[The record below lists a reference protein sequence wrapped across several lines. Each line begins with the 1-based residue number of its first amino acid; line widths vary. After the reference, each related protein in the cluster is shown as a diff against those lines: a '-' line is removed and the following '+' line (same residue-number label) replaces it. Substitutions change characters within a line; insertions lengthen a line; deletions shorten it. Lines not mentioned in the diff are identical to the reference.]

1 MQSRPPLT
9 LRKPS
14 AASPEAI
21 AAFVGKAE
29 DESISA
35 TPNTSDAASNT
46 SDATSNTSDAAIHP
60 TPNVAVSPAAPAP
73 APAPALRSVPRKK
86 LSAVSAPL
94 PAGTAT
100 PSFRRASHAI
110 EQRRTRPARR
120 RTTVYLDV
128 EIAAELAGVL
138 AERDQ
143 ELSDAVNSAV
153 RDWLKAHR

>member
-1 MQSRPPLT
+1 MLSTLYSGRTIMQSRPPLT

-35 TPNTSDAASNT
+35 TPNTSDATPNT

-73 APAPALRSVPRKK
+73 GLRSVPRKK

-138 AERDQ
+138 
-143 ELSDAVNSAV
+143 
-153 RDWLKAHR
+153 